1 MFNEDTIAGRECF
14 SITIIDD
21 DALEESESFQV
32 TLQPGS
38 DTVITFVDP
47 LLIVMIIDDDSK
59 SSSSVYFLSSNVF
72 CLLIFNVFCL
82 LELGVSVTFVED
94 YTVGEQEGMFDVC
107 VTLNGATD
115 IDVTVMLLAQENNQL
130 PPSTRAMRE

>member
-14 SITIIDD
+14 FITIIDD

-38 DTVITFVDP
+38 DNVITFVDP
-47 LLIVMIIDDDSK
+47 LLIVTIVDDDSK

-94 YTVGEQEGMFDVC
+94 YTVGEQEGMLDVC

-115 IDVTVMLLAQENNQL
+115 IDVTVMLSAQENNQL
-130 PPSTRAMRE
+130 PPGTRAMSE